1 MIYNAIKIHRN
12 QDHDSDILDIFEI
25 LYTSLSRDN
34 IPLQILVHYKRQLSS
49 EYLPFKL
56 YNIIVLLTIEIIF

>member
-1 MIYNAIKIHRN
+1 MIYKTIKIHRN

-34 IPLQILVHYKRQLSS
+34 VPLQILVYHERQLSS

-56 YNIIVLLTIEIIF
+56 YIIVLLTIDIIF

>member
-34 IPLQILVHYKRQLSS
+34 VPLQILVHHKRQLPS

-56 YNIIVLLTIEIIF
+56 YIIVLLTIEIIF

>member
-12 QDHDSDILDIFEI
+12 QDHDSDILDVFQI

-34 IPLQILVHYKRQLSS
+34 VPLQILVHHKRQFSN

-56 YNIIVLLTIEIIF
+56 YIIVLLTIEIIF